1 MLPYPTTVI
10 SVYIPPHSP
19 ISQTQAVTHH
29 IKDLA
34 ATCQNIIIMGDLN
47 HPEIDWATL
56 TGNSD
61 SGSLVCDCFFQ
72 LNLTQIIH
80 DPTHIR
86 GNTLDIIASN
96 HPQLLT
102 DLSINTS
109 TESIASDHYIITFSF
124 NITNITQPDPKKTL
138 WLYQNANISIIQSY
152 LQAIHI
158 TISQNDVNLAWQ
170 HISNLLLQVKS
181 KFVPKITVSR
191 NSPKWFNADIRHNL
205 NRVHTLRRLNKK
217 KPSAS
222 RQSRLEQEET

>member
-1 MLPYPTTVI
+1 MLQYPTVTTVI

-47 HPEIDWATL
+47 HPDIDWATL

-96 HPQLLT
+96 HPQLLK
-102 DLSINTS
+102 D
-109 TESIASDHYIITFSF
+109 
-124 NITNITQPDPKKTL
+124 
-138 WLYQNANISIIQSY
+138 LYQLT
-152 LQAIHI
+152 LQLNPLSLT
-158 TISQNDVNLAWQ
+158 TISSLIHSILPTLLNLTPRKRCGF
-170 HISNLLLQVKS
+170 IGMS
-181 KFVPKITVSR
+181 T
-191 NSPKWFNADIRHNL
+191 
-205 NRVHTLRRLNKK
+205 
-217 KPSAS
+217 
-222 RQSRLEQEET
+222 